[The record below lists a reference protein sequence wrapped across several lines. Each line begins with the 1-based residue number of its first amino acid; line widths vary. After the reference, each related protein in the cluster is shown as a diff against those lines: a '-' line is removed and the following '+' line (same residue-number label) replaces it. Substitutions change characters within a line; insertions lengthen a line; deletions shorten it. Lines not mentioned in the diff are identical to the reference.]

1 MPLPYQSSLSSSI
14 SKDPRPLN
22 PEASYTLSIPQAMR
36 TAIKE
41 ATASMT
47 SVPKPLK
54 FLRGHYG
61 ELKTT
66 FDGIAAGA
74 NSQSLADIL
83 SVLAMTAGA
92 EGGRRACAT
101 GSGAAARLW
110 AAGATS
116 MSGDYTVGHTA
127 IALVATVGLILM
139 ERHQSLSY
147 PGHSIVVAT
156 WF

>member
-1 MPLPYQSSLSSSI
+1 
-14 SKDPRPLN
+14 
-22 PEASYTLSIPQAMR
+22 MR

-92 EGGRRACAT
+92 EGGRESLRYRLR
-101 GSGAAARLW
+101 GSSEA
-110 AAGATS
+110 
-116 MSGDYTVGHTA
+116 VG
-127 IALVATVGLILM
+127 
-139 ERHQSLSY
+139 SW
-147 PGHSIVVAT
+147 GHEYVR
-156 WF
+156 